1 MLHHVPRY
9 TCGVFIRQHSIMSK
23 SKRYNKIFN
32 KIVNINEDCSE
43 NTSGENQ
50 YELGQCKVDSESSEY
65 IGSRKIGYWDSEEE
79 HFLNVCHNMKRR
91 PLLFTI
97 KQTEELTGENK
108 DNIYQRTD
116 ASFLSHSM
124 SEVISKNITITL
136 TLGLRDSSI

>member
-1 MLHHVPRY
+1 
-9 TCGVFIRQHSIMSK
+9 MSK

-79 HFLNVCHNMKRR
+79 HFLNVCHNMKRVCI
-91 PLLFTI
+91 LFSSVSEDERTSI
-97 KQTEELTGENK
+97 PSIWQNVIGEIESAING
-108 DNIYQRTD
+108 T
-116 ASFLSHSM
+116 
-124 SEVISKNITITL
+124 
-136 TLGLRDSSI
+136 